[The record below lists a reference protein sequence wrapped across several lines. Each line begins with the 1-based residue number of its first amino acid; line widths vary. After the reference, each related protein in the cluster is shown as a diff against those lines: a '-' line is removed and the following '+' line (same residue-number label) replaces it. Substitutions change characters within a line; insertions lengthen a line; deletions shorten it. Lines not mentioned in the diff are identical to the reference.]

1 MRIAILGA
9 GSVGGTLGRRF
20 VEAGNEVRFGV
31 PSPGEEKYQD
41 LVRSIGPG
49 ASIMTVANAVRDA
62 EMVVL
67 ATPWDATRAAIGEAG
82 NLEGTIVVDCTNPL
96 KFDSSGLSLALG
108 YSTSGA
114 EQVAGWAA
122 GAHVVKAFNTTGFGN
137 MANPHYN
144 GTRSV
149 MFVCSDHEQ
158 SRNTVIALSDSIG
171 FETLN
176 AGGLAISRLLE
187 PWAMLWIHLAMTT
200 PLQQDFA
207 FGLLRR

>member
-31 PSPGEEKYQD
+31 PSPAEQKYQD
-41 LVRSIGPG
+41 LVQSIGSK
-49 ASIMTVANAVRDA
+49 ASIMTVTHAARDV
-62 EMVVL
+62 ELVVL
-67 ATPWDATRAAIGEAG
+67 ATPWDATRAAIVEAG
-82 NLEGTIVVDCTNPL
+82 NLAGKIIVDCTNPL
-96 KFDSSGLSLALG
+96 KFDSSGLSLSLG

-137 MANPHYN
+137 MGNPHYN
-144 GTRSV
+144 DARSV

-158 SRNTVIALSDSIG
+158 SRNKVIALSNSIG
-171 FETLN
+171 FDTLN

-187 PWAMLWIHLAMTT
+187 PWAMLWIHLSFTT
-200 PLQQDFA
+200 PLQREFA